1 MFVFFSLVKLKP
13 SLSFWSLTSPPPC
26 FFTFSTTNTTGK
38 DVAVNP
44 ADTEESIWAFLC
56 EAQLD
61 GFDKARKQ
69 MLVVQTDP
77 RPYMRRAYELFMGK
91 CTEEDLAKEGATPTS
106 SAAFYAL
113 LYLGLYAEARGEGD
127 KARNYIQ
134 ASVAT
139 PYGKAGR
146 DFMTSI
152 ARVHLSVRGWV

>member
-1 MFVFFSLVKLKP
+1 M
-13 SLSFWSLTSPPPC
+13 
-26 FFTFSTTNTTGK
+26 
-38 DVAVNP
+38 AVNP

-77 RPYMRRAYELFMGK
+77 RSYMRRAYELFMGK
-91 CTEEDLAKEGATPTS
+91 CTEEDLAKEGATPAS

-146 DFMTSI
+146 DYMASL